1 MKVVK
6 IGGISDS
13 NLGDDPGPR
22 TTGDGGK
29 GTRGPVDVEGGGA
42 EGLRR
47 KRQGV
52 GVGLDSVVIKA
63 RAWGIVEW
71 CVVSRGSLG
80 NCTLTERHGWRE
92 KKGEGTFGEQRFDRR
107 S

>member
-29 GTRGPVDVEGGGA
+29 GTRGPVDVEGGGRKA
-42 EGLRR
+42 CGGRDKGWGL
-47 KRQGV
+47 
-52 GVGLDSVVIKA
+52 
-63 RAWGIVEW
+63 
-71 CVVSRGSLG
+71 
-80 NCTLTERHGWRE
+80 GW
-92 KKGEGTFGEQRFDRR
+92 TQW
-107 S
+107 

>member
-71 CVVSRGSLG
+71 WISPGGRDLCQGSSWPV
-80 NCTLTERHGWRE
+80 ESS
-92 KKGEGTFGEQRFDRR
+92 QR
-107 S
+107 